1 MLEAMHLQLT
11 AEDEDVLVSQLRA
24 GSNHVT
30 FESFLKV
37 FALLQPID
45 LLTLYDND
53 AILLEFGSPTDFG
66 GLLRRSSRGSLTRR
80 ESLALQKAKA
90 SPASNVLAARLFLGG
105 VAATVAPLIS

>member
-1 MLEAMHLQLT
+1 MWSSMEAPL
-11 AEDEDVLVSQLRA
+11 S
-24 GSNHVT
+24 GSKLIVVHKIN
-30 FESFLKV
+30 FKV